1 MRLIIDNNAI
11 GAGRR
16 HQEPLDLNS
25 AARVLIEQGRHPILA
40 RILAFGGW
48 AEALNISTGD
58 AKQAGCDIG
67 LFS

>member
-1 MRLIIDNNAI
+1 MRLHIEDQTIH
-11 GAGRR
+11 AGRTHR
-16 HQEPLDLNS
+16 ETIDPAHV
-25 AARVLIEQGRHPILA
+25 AAVLIEQGRHPILA